1 MKPETVV
8 PIPGSNMILTRERLG
23 REVSIKEKMISCF
36 DVLKC
41 LAFKWDDRTENLNYV
56 TIQ

>member
-8 PIPGSNMILTRERLG
+8 PIPGLHDMILTRERLG
-23 REVSIKEKMISCF
+23 REASIIKEKMMDCF

-41 LAFKWDDRTENLNYV
+41 LAFK
-56 TIQ
+56 

>member
-8 PIPGSNMILTRERLG
+8 PIPGLNMILTRERLG
-23 REVSIKEKMISCF
+23 GEASIIKEKMMDCF

-41 LAFKWDDRTENLNYV
+41 LAFK
-56 TIQ
+56 